1 MNVTN
6 YSKFV
11 ATKRNIFNDN
21 SKANFNAGNEIIFNT
36 EFLKSYLCDYT
47 DVYILVRGDT
57 TATAALLTKVA
68 FKNFAPF
75 TKYSTKID
83 ETTKDDA
90 ENLDFVMTMYNLI
103 KNAANEIFK
112 NATIAVPLNI

>member
-1 MNVTN
+1 M
-6 YSKFV
+6 
-11 ATKRNIFNDN
+11 AAKRNIVNDN

-57 TATAALLTKVA
+57 TATAALLTQVA
-68 FKNFAPF
+68 FKNFAPL
-75 TKYSTKID
+75 TKYSTEID
-83 ETTKDDA
+83 ETTIDDA

-103 KNAANEIFK
+103 KNAANEISK
-112 NATIAVPLNI
+112 NVTIAVPLNI

>member
-1 MNVTN
+1 M
-6 YSKFV
+6 
-11 ATKRNIFNDN
+11 AAKRNIVNDN

-57 TATAALLTKVA
+57 TATAALLTQVA

-75 TKYSTKID
+75 TKYSTEID
-83 ETTKDDA
+83 ETTIDDA
-90 ENLDFVMTMYNLI
+90 ENLDFVMKMYNLI
-103 KNAANEIFK
+103 KNAANEISK
-112 NATIAVPLNI
+112 NVTIAVPLNI